1 MLATT
6 AVIIGRQAIFLY
18 RLFWTKLNY
27 FHFGLLICSTWNC
40 KHCIKMGAGRFRYV
54 VWVPWDA
61 FIRSLSE
68 HLFNCLLS
76 GALDYLYIEVVNS
89 TIMKTIGKSRIVL
102 SGSLNIQKLVVG
114 VLELGAP
121 TIFVCSWRSFSP
133 EVVPN
138 FLISC
143 MFSKCPTQIFLFFF
157 TNTPTNTECSVIKCL
172 WCCFFCEL

>member
-157 TNTPTNTECSVIKCL
+157 TNTPINTECSVIKCL